1 MWNNICTLFLR
12 KSCDARRQVCGW
24 MCGEYKC
31 GERCYRKG
39 LRMQVEKRNKYIDNI
54 YVATHT
60 VSGIV
65 DENLNLSKTNG
76 HKKIKKSYH
85 KLLKDR
91 DTEVT
96 YLMLNP
102 NKGMPDNRMIESYS
116 LFKEVL
122 EQIFEDIHGSVDKF
136 HIRRAD
142 LSINTDVSGDF
153 ELYKKLHRLILCC
166 ISIEYDIINTYESY
180 DLWTCKNLNLAI
192 KSTTIE
198 AENYDKEVESHGAV
212 PTTNRLELRTKQIAD
227 GSTLDREFAEKWCKR
242 LELARMNFKDV
253 QQKYN
258 DNLERLYKSDLQKP
272 KKERNYLSLN
282 AFLMQYSDCI
292 FCTEQMVDLV
302 SRFEEVSN
310 PKIKAENFK
319 KAHKIE
325 YFSQHDLDVV
335 IRAIK
340 KKIKEYFKK

>member
-1 MWNNICTLFLR
+1 MNRSVRECGVESALFFLR
-12 KSCDARRQVCGW
+12 KSCDARRQVCSW

-60 VSGIV
+60 VSGIA
-65 DENLNLSKTNG
+65 DEDLNLSKTNA
-76 HKKIKKSYH
+76 HKKIKTSYH
-85 KLLKDR
+85 KMLKDG

-212 PTTNRLELRTKQIAD
+212 PTTNSPFVTKKLYIED
-227 GSTLDREFAEKWCKR
+227 LHLSPKEKENK
-242 LELARMNFKDV
+242 EMSPINYYSKIGE
-253 QQKYN
+253 KN
-258 DNLERLYKSDLQKP
+258 DE
-272 KKERNYLSLN
+272 
-282 AFLMQYSDCI
+282 
-292 FCTEQMVDLV
+292 
-302 SRFEEVSN
+302 
-310 PKIKAENFK
+310 
-319 KAHKIE
+319 
-325 YFSQHDLDVV
+325 
-335 IRAIK
+335 
-340 KKIKEYFKK
+340 KKINTKTVCGEI